1 MHSAQFLG
9 GLQVLPTCHP
19 KGKGSVV
26 GWENEKTPL
35 KRKFPSYIL
44 HTIEGNSTI
53 QKLHI
58 HTTFVQD
65 WVAKQ
70 ANWGA
75 S

>member
-1 MHSAQFLG
+1 MQSAQFQLAG
-9 GLQVLPTCHP
+9 VANLPS

-35 KRKFPSYIL
+35 KRKFAVYYV
-44 HTIEGNSTI
+44 HTIEGNNTI

-70 ANWGA
+70 AN
-75 S
+75 